1 MDISEVQLIY
11 RKQLKSSQLKQIT
24 SSREVSQ
31 LLRES
36 VYDANTL
43 ELRESFKVLFTNQAN
58 RVLGV
63 MHLSEGGISE
73 TCADVRLILQAAIL
87 SNSSGI
93 IVSHNHPSGNLHPS
107 TADESFTR
115 KLKEAVRYFDIRLLD
130 HIILTEESYYSFA
143 DEGKL

>member
-1 MDISEVQLIY
+1 
-11 RKQLKSSQLKQIT
+11 
-24 SSREVSQ
+24 
-31 LLRES
+31 
-36 VYDANTL
+36 
-43 ELRESFKVLFTNQAN
+43 
-58 RVLGV
+58 
-63 MHLSEGGISE
+63 
-73 TCADVRLILQAAIL
+73 IL

-93 IVSHNHPSGNLHPS
+93 IVSHNHPSGNRHPS

>member
-24 SSREVSQ
+24 SSREVCKF
-31 LLRES
+31 LRDS

-43 ELRESFKVLFTNQAN
+43 ELRESFKILFTNQAN

-73 TCADVRLILQAAIL
+73 TCVDVRLILQAAIL

-93 IVSHNHPSGNLHPS
+93 IVSHNHPSGNLFPS